1 MNVGIAEM
9 ESIVIERRITKWKNL
24 KQRLGFKSM
33 AMGCCGATWNPTTIS
48 ILDQHDQTPPTPR
61 SFNALNSATVP
72 LLLGRQQQQQQQ
84 LQRQPVP
91 TATGMNLAMAL
102 AAERNLRGNNND
114 NDSNAGPSPRDQV
127 KTLMRL
133 IEETEGVDWTQ
144 QQQQQQQKKKK
155 KKQRSEENDDVEI
168 EGGAEPEPEGRCCV
182 CMERKKGAAFIPCG
196 HTFCRV
202 CSREVWLNRGSCPV
216 CNRSILD
223 ILDIF

>member
-1 MNVGIAEM
+1 M

-33 AMGCCGATWNPTTIS
+33 AMGCCGATWNWNPTTIS
-48 ILDQHDQTPPTPR
+48 ILHQHHQTPPTPT

-72 LLLGRQQQQQQQ
+72 LLLRRQQ
-84 LQRQPVP
+84 QPVP

-102 AAERNLRGNNND
+102 AAERNLRGNN
-114 NDSNAGPSPRDQV
+114 NAGPSPRDQV

-144 QQQQQQQKKKK
+144 QQQQQQQEQK

-168 EGGAEPEPEGRCCV
+168 EGGAEPEPEPEPEPEGRCCV

-202 CSREVWLNRGSCPV
+202 CSREVWLNRGSCPFQIPGLGFENIV
-216 CNRSILD
+216 RG
-223 ILDIF
+223 